1 MRCAEESVLGYFVV
15 LKLVEG
21 LLLYYLLFV
30 VLLAL
35 GEPIERHCYYYYY
48 YYAWTCLLFPGRQ
61 LHHIVF
67 AINIFSLE
75 FFALTTYR

>member
-35 GEPIERHCYYYYY
+35 GEPIERHCYYY
-48 YYAWTCLLFPGRQ
+48 LLLLRLDLLIIPRQ
-61 LHHIVF
+61 ATSPYCF
-67 AINIFSLE
+67 R
-75 FFALTTYR
+75 Y